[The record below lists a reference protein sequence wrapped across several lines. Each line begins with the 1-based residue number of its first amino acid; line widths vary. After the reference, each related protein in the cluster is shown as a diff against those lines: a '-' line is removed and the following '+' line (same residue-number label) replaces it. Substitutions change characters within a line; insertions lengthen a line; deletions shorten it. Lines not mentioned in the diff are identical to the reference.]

1 MYHVISIITG
11 IYRCI
16 YHKNRYVPWYVPLY
30 IPWYILLQV
39 VGNPDPLLCHGI
51 YHGIYRFFG
60 IYHGIYRSQSV
71 IYHGISGF
79 DPFLRHGTYQF
90 FGYMARYVSIFWVHS
105 SAQDGMYWGEGGI
118 YLWYIA
124 KVVYTV

>member
-1 MYHVISIITG
+1 ML
-11 IYRCI
+11 R
-16 YHKNRYVPWYVPLY
+16 
-30 IPWYILLQV
+30 
-39 VGNPDPLLCHGI
+39 HGI

-71 IYHGISGF
+71 TYHGISGF

-90 FGYMARYVSIFWVHS
+90 FGYMAWYVSIFWVYS
-105 SAQDGMYWGEGGI
+105 IARDGMYQGEGGI

-124 KVVYTV
+124 KVVYTVCGMYHTKYDIYDVIKV